1 MNVMDRILHCSLQSA
16 AKQERSLLI
25 IFICISFTFI
35 ICHTPRMILN
45 VYEFKMESDR
55 EACLKVA
62 GTGKY
67 IRPGWTIV
75 LTCIEKILLIL
86 NSSANFV
93 YYCFAGREFRR
104 LFCHSIRDKGHI
116 STRVSNLTKETKI
129 EVIPMETQE
138 DPVIK
143 SIFLQ

>member
-1 MNVMDRILHCSLQSA
+1 MNLYFNCSLQSA

-35 ICHTPRMILN
+35 VCHTPRMILN

-55 EACLKVA
+55 EACLKLA
-62 GTGKY
+62 GNTGKY
-67 IRPGWTIV
+67 IRPSWTIV

-104 LFCHSIRDKGHI
+104 LFCHSIRDSKGHI
-116 STRVSNLTKETKI
+116 STRASVLIKETKI
-129 EVIPMETQE
+129 EVIPMTTQV
-138 DPVIK
+138 DQVI
-143 SIFLQ
+143 ST